1 MKKLSLI
8 TTAILGLTSAT
19 AMAQSSVTLYGI
31 VDAAFVYTS
40 KQPTGATPPA
50 VGNRTGIEAGQ
61 LATSRWGIRGSEDL
75 GGGMKAN
82 FTLESG
88 IGNDTGTSGGS
99 FGTPSTASLFE
110 RNATV
115 GVSGGF
121 GAVTLGRQNTLAV
134 DAVASVDPIGLSQP
148 GINPNISYSALNNAG
163 LFGAFG
169 TNLGGSALR
178 QNNSIRYALPTM
190 SGFSGAAMYGFGEQA
205 GNQSANSYFGLVGAF
220 NAGPITASLGFNQ
233 LKNAT
238 NTDKVTL
245 IGGGVKYAISNAF
258 AVKATYTESK
268 LDLAP
273 SRKIAVG
280 GVGVDFL
287 VMPALTLTGAYYNT
301 KRSGD
306 FNAKADQLVGKA
318 NYALSKRTS
327 IYALVTNEKVDS
339 ATQPVSQRVGLIATA
354 LGESSA
360 NRMAIGV
367 FHSF

>member
-31 VDAAFVYTS
+31 VDAAFAYTS
-40 KQPTGATPPA
+40 KHVVSPGVVGA
-50 VGNRTGIEAGQ
+50 RSSIDAGQ
-61 LATSRWGIRGSEDL
+61 LATSRWGVRGSEDL

-88 IGNDTGTSGGS
+88 IANDTGASGGS
-99 FGTPSTASLFE
+99 FGPAPATASLFE

-115 GVSGGF
+115 GLSGGF
-121 GAVTLGRQNTLAV
+121 GALTAGRQNMLGV

-148 GINPNISYSALNNAG
+148 GINPNIAYSALNNGG

-190 SGFSGAAMYGFGEQA
+190 SGFSGAAMYGFGEQP

-220 NAGPITASLGFNQ
+220 NAGPITATLGFNQ
-233 LKNAT
+233 MKNAA

-245 IGGGVKYAISNAF
+245 VGGGVKYAISKAF

-268 LDLAP
+268 IDLAP

-280 GVGVDFL
+280 GVGVDFV

-318 NYALSKRTS
+318 NYSLSKRTNL
-327 IYALVTNEKVDS
+327 YALVTTEKVGS
-339 ATQPVSQRVGLIATA
+339 ATQPVAQRVGLIANA
-354 LGESSA
+354 LGENSA
-360 NRMAIGV
+360 NRMAVGV
-367 FHSF
+367 YHSF

>member
-40 KQPTGATPPA
+40 KQPVTGATPPA
-50 VGNRTGIEAGQ
+50 VGNRAQIEGGQ

-82 FTLESG
+82 FTLEG
-88 IGNDTGTSGGS
+88 TLGNDVGSGGS
-99 FGTPSTASLFE
+99 GTASLFD

-121 GAVTLGRQNTLAV
+121 GALTLGRQNILAV
-134 DAVASVDPIGLSQP
+134 DAVASVDPIGFSQP
-148 GINPNISYSALNNAG
+148 GINPNVAYSALNSGPMA
-163 LFGAFG
+163 FHTFG
-169 TNLGGSALR
+169 TTNGVTALR

-220 NAGPITASLGFNQ
+220 NAGPITASLGYNE
-233 LKNAT
+233 LKNAA
-238 NTDKVTL
+238 NTDKLTL
-245 IGGGVKYAISNAF
+245 VGGGVKYAISKAF

-280 GVGVDFL
+280 GVGVDFV
-287 VMPALTLTGAYYNT
+287 VMPALTLTAAYYNT

-306 FNAKADQLVGKA
+306 FSAKADQLVGKA
-318 NYALSKRTS
+318 NYVLSKRTNL
-327 IYALVTNEKVDS
+327 YALVTTEKVGS
-339 ATQPVSQRVGLIATA
+339 ATQPVAQRVGLIANA
-354 LGESSA
+354 LGENSA
-360 NRMAIGV
+360 NRMTVGV
-367 FHSF
+367 YHSF